1 MIAST
6 RRKHKSVA
14 RKFLCVLMVD
24 AQMFGSRSQPRGPRI
39 RQVCARID
47 DKKRVCP
54 RVTGRTRA
62 VNPAHPSAPARPRA
76 GGLEWRRIFG
86 SMRPGDPAFADEA
99 VRPGQ
104 ARMRVRGNRLSC
116 GRYGSRLSGNRSG
129 CRPLEAHADE
139 RMASALEAL
148 DLPGP
153 TIGNGAWVRCCHGL
167 FQRRLRET
175 GILDF
180 A

>member
-6 RRKHKSVA
+6 RRKHKPVA

-24 AQMFGSRSQPRGPRI
+24 AQLFGSRSQRLGTRV
-39 RQVCARID
+39 RQVCAKID

-62 VNPAHPSAPARPRA
+62 VNPAHTSAPARPRA

-86 SMRPGDPAFADEA
+86 SMRPGDPALSDEA
-99 VRPGQ
+99 RQLGQ
-104 ARMRVRGNRLSC
+104 ARKHVRGNRLSC
-116 GRYGSRLSGNRSG
+116 GCCGGRPSGNRSS

-148 DLPGP
+148 DPADP
-153 TIGNGAWVRCCHGL
+153 TIGIFL
-167 FQRRLRET
+167 LKLKE
-175 GILDF
+175 
-180 A
+180 